1 MGDACI
7 GSSYTDGLPMTD
19 EYGDC
24 DELYESQQVEKLL
37 KASIGAMLGVL
48 VEEAI
53 FESILLLHCC

>member
-1 MGDACI
+1 
-7 GSSYTDGLPMTD
+7 MTD

-37 KASIGAMLGVL
+37 KASIGAMLAVL

-53 FESILLLHCC
+53 FEWILLLHCC